1 MDPDPSLI
9 PLNGLLLVSQQLAN
23 SSDWWLNTTLMVTIA
38 IGLIFSALFSGSE
51 VALFALSNKIKSSNI
66 DSSFGAVVPDG
77 LINKMLEKP
86 RRLLATILIGNTFA
100 NVITSVAA
108 AVLTANF
115 AASLNVPS
123 YMVLIF
129 EVLAV
134 TFVILILSEITPKTM
149 AIKSPLS
156 VSRFIARPIY
166 FFFII
171 LRPLAALM
179 AKSAFLLERTLPRP
193 ANRLKSTDIRTMAK
207 VGSEQGT
214 INDDEQE
221 LIENVIEFGNTTVKE
236 IMTSRMNI
244 KAVDSSDSLSEVILL
259 IQESGFS
266 RMPLYQD
273 DIDHITGIV
282 FAKDVLPYLFTDTK
296 NTILNWKTLAKPVHF
311 IPPTKK
317 LDDLLRDFQQK
328 KTHMAV
334 VVDEYGGTEGII
346 TLDDLLEEIIGDFED
361 EHSDEDDKLY
371 SLQKNG
377 TYLFDP
383 AIDLDDMES
392 VLNVDLTSDDD
403 EYETLGGLVYH
414 LMERLP
420 KMGEMIIFN
429 DLELFIHTVEKNR
442 IKKVRVRKLL
452 TKSEG

>member
-1 MDPDPSLI
+1 MPT
-9 PLNGLLLVSQQLAN
+9 PLVGLLFVSQQLAT
-23 SSDWWLNTTLMVTIA
+23 STEWWFSVSLIVTIL

-51 VALFALSNKIKSSNI
+51 VSLFALSNKIKSSNI
-66 DSSFGAVVPDG
+66 DSSFGQLSSDR
-77 LINKMLEKP
+77 IIQKMLEKP

-100 NVITSVAA
+100 NVISSVAA

-115 AASLNVPS
+115 AASYDFPS
-123 YMVLIF
+123 YLVLIF
-129 EVLAV
+129 EVIAV

-149 AIKSPLS
+149 AIKSPLG
-156 VSRFIARPIY
+156 VSRFISRPIY

-171 LRPLAALM
+171 LRPIAALM
-179 AKSAFLLERTLPRP
+179 AKSAFILERTLPRP

-244 KAVDSSDSLSEVILL
+244 KAVDSTDSLSDVIAM
-259 IQESGFS
+259 IQDAGFS
-266 RMPLYQD
+266 RMPLYQG
-273 DIDHITGIV
+273 DIDHIIGIV
-282 FAKDVLPYLFTDTK
+282 FAKDILPYLFTDTK
-296 NTILNWKTLAKPVHF
+296 NTVLNFKTLAKPVHF

-317 LDDLLRDFQQK
+317 LDDLLRDFQHK

-371 SLQKNG
+371 ILQKNG

-383 AIDLDDMES
+383 AIDLDDMET
-392 VLNVDLTSDDD
+392 VLNVDLTTDDD

-429 DLELFIHTVEKNR
+429 DLELYIHTVEKNR

>member
-1 MDPDPSLI
+1 MSTPF
-9 PLNGLLLVSQQLAN
+9 NGLLFLSQLITE
-23 SSDWWLNTTLMVTIA
+23 SSDWWLSTTLIVTIV
-38 IGLIFSALFSGSE
+38 IGLIFSALFSASE
-51 VALFALSNKIKSSNI
+51 VALFALANKIKSANL
-66 DSSFGAVVPDG
+66 DSSFGQLVSDG
-77 LINKMLEKP
+77 IIKKMLEKP

-100 NVITSVAA
+100 NVILSVAA

-115 AASLNVPS
+115 ASSFDIPS

-129 EVLAV
+129 QVLAV

-149 AIKSPLS
+149 AIKSPLG
-156 VSRFIARPIY
+156 VSRFISRPIY

-171 LRPLAALM
+171 LRPIAAIM

-193 ANRLKSTDIRTMAK
+193 AHKLKSTDIRTMAK
-207 VGSEQGT
+207 MGSEQGS

-244 KAVDSSDSLSEVILL
+244 KAVGSNESLSNVIVM
-259 IQESGFS
+259 IQDAGFS

-273 DIDHITGIV
+273 DIDHIIGIV
-282 FAKDVLPYLFTDTK
+282 FAKDILPYLFTDTN
-296 NTILNWKTLAKPVHF
+296 NTVLNWKTLAKPVHF

-317 LDDLLRDFQQK
+317 LDDLLRDFQRK

-371 SLQKNG
+371 TLQKNG

-383 AIDLDDMES
+383 SIDLDDMET
-392 VLNVDLTSDDD
+392 VLKVDLTTDKD

-420 KMGEMIIFN
+420 TMGEMIIFN
-429 DLELFIHTVEKNR
+429 DLELYIQTVEKNR

>member
-1 MDPDPSLI
+1 MPT
-9 PLNGLLLVSQQLAN
+9 PLVGLLFVSQQLAT
-23 SSDWWLNTTLMVTIA
+23 STEWWFSVSLIVTIL

-51 VALFALSNKIKSSNI
+51 VSLFALSNKIKSSNM
-66 DSSFGAVVPDG
+66 DSSFGQLSSDR
-77 LINKMLEKP
+77 IIQKMLEKP

-100 NVITSVAA
+100 NVISSVAA

-115 AASLNVPS
+115 AASYDFPS
-123 YMVLIF
+123 YLVLIF
-129 EVLAV
+129 EVIAV

-149 AIKSPLS
+149 AIKSPLG
-156 VSRFIARPIY
+156 VSRFISRPIY

-171 LRPLAALM
+171 LRPIAALM
-179 AKSAFLLERTLPRP
+179 AKSAFILERTLPRP

-244 KAVDSSDSLSEVILL
+244 KAVDSTDSLSDVIAM
-259 IQESGFS
+259 IQDAGFS
-266 RMPLYQD
+266 RMPLYQG
-273 DIDHITGIV
+273 DIDHIIGIV
-282 FAKDVLPYLFTDTK
+282 FAKDILPYLFTDTK
-296 NTILNWKTLAKPVHF
+296 NTVLNFKTLAKPVHF

-371 SLQKNG
+371 ILQKNG

-383 AIDLDDMES
+383 AIDLDDMET
-392 VLNVDLTSDDD
+392 VLNVDLTTDDD

-429 DLELFIHTVEKNR
+429 DLELYIHTVEKNR

>member
-1 MDPDPSLI
+1 
-9 PLNGLLLVSQQLAN
+9 
-23 SSDWWLNTTLMVTIA
+23 
-38 IGLIFSALFSGSE
+38 
-51 VALFALSNKIKSSNI
+51 
-66 DSSFGAVVPDG
+66 
-77 LINKMLEKP
+77 MLEKP

-100 NVITSVAA
+100 NVISSVAA

-115 AASLNVPS
+115 AASFDIPS

-149 AIKSPLS
+149 AIKSPLG
-156 VSRFIARPIY
+156 VSRFISRPIY
-166 FFFII
+166 FFFIV
-171 LRPLAALM
+171 LRPIAAIM

-193 ANRLKSTDIRTMAK
+193 ANRLKSTDIRTMAQ

-214 INDDEQE
+214 INNDEQE

-244 KAVDSSDSLSEVILL
+244 KAVDSTDSLSEVISM
-259 IQESGFS
+259 IQDAGFS

-273 DIDHITGIV
+273 DIDHIIGIV
-282 FAKDVLPYLFTDTK
+282 FAKDILPHLFTDTN

-346 TLDDLLEEIIGDFED
+346 TLDDLLEEIIGNFED

-371 SLQKNG
+371 VLQKNG

-383 AIDLDDMES
+383 AIDLDDMET
-392 VLNVDLTSDDD
+392 VLNVDLTTDDD

-429 DLELFIHTVEKNR
+429 DLELYIHTVEKNR

>member
-1 MDPDPSLI
+1 MPT
-9 PLNGLLLVSQQLAN
+9 PLVGLLFVSQQLAT
-23 SSDWWLNTTLMVTIA
+23 STEWWFSVSLIVTIL

-51 VALFALSNKIKSSNI
+51 VSLFALSNKIKSSNI
-66 DSSFGAVVPDG
+66 DSSFGQLSSDR
-77 LINKMLEKP
+77 IIQKMLEKP

-100 NVITSVAA
+100 NVISSVAA

-115 AASLNVPS
+115 AASYNFPS
-123 YMVLIF
+123 YLVLIF
-129 EVLAV
+129 EVIAV

-149 AIKSPLS
+149 AIKSPLG
-156 VSRFIARPIY
+156 VSRFISRPIY

-171 LRPLAALM
+171 LRPIAALM
-179 AKSAFLLERTLPRP
+179 AKSAFILERTLPRP

-244 KAVDSSDSLSEVILL
+244 KAVDSTDSLSDVIAM
-259 IQESGFS
+259 IQDAGFS
-266 RMPLYQD
+266 RMPLYQG
-273 DIDHITGIV
+273 DIDHIIGIV
-282 FAKDVLPYLFTDTK
+282 FAKDILPYLFTDTK
-296 NTILNWKTLAKPVHF
+296 NTVLNFKTLAKPVHF

-317 LDDLLRDFQQK
+317 LDDLLRDFQHK

-371 SLQKNG
+371 ILQKNG

-383 AIDLDDMES
+383 AIDLDDMET
-392 VLNVDLTSDDD
+392 VLNVDLTTDDD

-429 DLELFIHTVEKNR
+429 DLELYIHTVEKNR

>member
-1 MDPDPSLI
+1 MPT
-9 PLNGLLLVSQQLAN
+9 PLNGLLIVSQQLTA
-23 SSDWWLNTTLMVTIA
+23 SSEWWLSASLIVTIV

-51 VALFALSNKIKSSNI
+51 VSLFALSNKIKSSNI
-66 DSSFGAVVPDG
+66 DSSFGQSATDSII
-77 LINKMLEKP
+77 LKMLEKP

-100 NVITSVAA
+100 NVISSVAA

-115 AASLNVPS
+115 AASFDIPS

-149 AIKSPLS
+149 AIKSPLG
-156 VSRFIARPIY
+156 VSRFISRPIY
-166 FFFII
+166 FFFIV
-171 LRPLAALM
+171 LRPIAAIM

-193 ANRLKSTDIRTMAK
+193 ANRLKSTDIRTMAQ

-214 INDDEQE
+214 INNDEQE

-244 KAVDSSDSLSEVILL
+244 KAVDSTDSLSEVISM
-259 IQESGFS
+259 IQDAGFS

-273 DIDHITGIV
+273 DIDHIIGIV
-282 FAKDVLPYLFTDTK
+282 FAKDILPHLFTDTN

-346 TLDDLLEEIIGDFED
+346 TLDDLLEEIIGNFED

-371 SLQKNG
+371 VLQKNG

-383 AIDLDDMES
+383 AIDLDDMET
-392 VLNVDLTSDDD
+392 VLNVDLTTDDD

-429 DLELFIHTVEKNR
+429 DLELYIHTVEKNR